1 MTTKDAT
8 ETGAK
13 PAPAPKR
20 DTTAKPAGSFDASA
34 IRELA
39 ELLTET
45 SLTEIEVEQAG
56 LRIRVCR
63 QATTVYAPAPA
74 AAPSHAAPAPHAG
87 EAPAPKREGHP
98 AGTVTSPMVGTV
110 YVAPTPGATA
120 FVKVGDT
127 VKEGDTLLIVEA
139 MKTMNPILA
148 PKGGTVKEIC
158 VADAEPVEFGQ
169 ALIVLA

>member
-13 PAPAPKR
+13 PAPAPKSKSSGSI
-20 DTTAKPAGSFDASA
+20 DAGA

-39 ELLTET
+39 ELLRET
-45 SLTEIEVEQAG
+45 SLTEIEVEQHG
-56 LRIRVCR
+56 LRIRVAC
-63 QATTVYAPAPA
+63 QASHVYAPAPA
-74 AAPSHAAPAPHAG
+74 AAPAPAPAAAPAAEPAG
-87 EAPAPKREGHP
+87 PKRDGHA

-110 YVAPTPGATA
+110 YVSPSPGEAA
-120 FVKVGDT
+120 FVKVGDH
-127 VKEGDTLLIVEA
+127 VSEGDTLLIVEA

-158 VADAEPVEFGQ
+158 IQNSEPVEFGQ
-169 ALIVLA
+169 ALIVLG